1 MNQNHF
7 RMARRMISVVT
18 LLVVVPIGAACSSSD
33 PKNRGARSTDPCTWL
48 RIEDVRR
55 IIRVNVEVGRSE
67 ATTPLCTYAYTSASG
82 ITTDLVVGPWQAS
95 VMGPLDAA
103 RLPGRAKEV
112 VPGVGDHAVF
122 YKTRTIDDGNSVL
135 GVSSGTRS
143 LFLAGEFLTLEQ
155 AKRLAALV
163 LAG

>member
-1 MNQNHF
+1 
-7 RMARRMISVVT
+7 MISGVT
-18 LLVVVPIGAACSSSD
+18 LLVLVLIGAACSRSV
-33 PKNRGARSTDPCTWL
+33 PKTRGGASPDPCAWL

-55 IIRVNVEVGRSE
+55 IISTNVDAGRSD
-67 ATTPLCTYAYTSASG
+67 ATTPLCTYGYTSDSG
-82 ITTDLVVGPWQAS
+82 ITTDLVVGPWPAA

-103 RLPGRAKEV
+103 QLPGRTKQV

-135 GVSSGTRS
+135 GVSSGTRT
-143 LFLAGEFLTLEQ
+143 LFLAGEFLSLEQ

-163 LAG
+163 LTG